1 MGCKT
6 VVDIKYHFYD
16 KTELFS
22 LKKLKEN
29 VSLFYDQKKNN
40 IGQDHILYWHTP
52 EQLFGCRKRSAGIG
66 PIWGET
72 SRSGRLPKQ

>member
-1 MGCKT
+1 M
-6 VVDIKYHFYD
+6 
-16 KTELFS
+16 
-22 LKKLKEN
+22 KEN
-29 VSLFYDQKKNN
+29 VSLFHDQKKNN

-52 EQLFGCRKRSAGIG
+52 EQLFGCRKRSAGID